1 MAQRK
6 TQMENQPAMK
16 VGIIGIGQV
25 GLVLMTNIHKANNT
39 QFILSAVCDT
49 RPEIG
54 QLVPQGVTFTR
65 EAAEVVKSCD
75 VIMTCL
81 PRAQDVKTVWE
92 RSIKDN
98 LSKGQYWI
106 DHTSSIHSQNEQL
119 DREVTC
125 LGAQFIEA
133 PITGGLT
140 ALKRGEMCCL
150 VAGKRTAVY
159 RMKSLLKI

>member
-1 MAQRK
+1 
-6 TQMENQPAMK
+6 MENQPAMK

-98 LSKGQYWI
+98 LSKG
-106 DHTSSIHSQNEQL
+106 SIPL
-119 DREVTC
+119 
-125 LGAQFIEA
+125 
-133 PITGGLT
+133 
-140 ALKRGEMCCL
+140 
-150 VAGKRTAVY
+150 
-159 RMKSLLKI
+159 